1 MITAVSNPDKVS
13 SNITAQTSSLLSIL
27 PMNPGLTI
35 SKNLK
40 IKKVDT
46 DHKNKFPIKNIRGK
60 KDIQI
65 PTNSSQTN
73 RLASFSSPIVFLYKN
88 NPKLKEELQD
98 RLKSLLKYLVH
109 KELILNKNQLLRIPV
124 IGQIAYFSYS
134 SKMLIAI

>member
-1 MITAVSNPDKVS
+1 MITAVSNPDKTS

-46 DHKNKFPIKNIRGK
+46 DHKNKLPIKNIRGK

-73 RLASFSSPIVFLYKN
+73 LFASFSSPIVFLYRS
-88 NPKLKEELQD
+88 NPRVKD
-98 RLKSLLKYLVH
+98 RKRK
-109 KELILNKNQLLRIPV
+109 II
-124 IGQIAYFSYS
+124 
-134 SKMLIAI
+134 

>member
-1 MITAVSNPDKVS
+1 MITAVSNPDKAS

-27 PMNPGLTI
+27 PMNPGLKI

-73 RLASFSSPIVFLYKN
+73 RLASFSLPIVLLYKN
-88 NPKLKEELQD
+88 NPKLKE
-98 RLKSLLKYLVH
+98 RNRK
-109 KELILNKNQLLRIPV
+109 II
-124 IGQIAYFSYS
+124 
-134 SKMLIAI
+134 

>member
-1 MITAVSNPDKVS
+1 MIKAVSNPDKAS

-27 PMNPGLTI
+27 PMNPGLKI

-46 DHKNKFPIKNIRGK
+46 DHKNKLPIKNIRGK

-73 RLASFSSPIVFLYKN
+73 RLASFSSPIVFLYRN
-88 NPKLKEELQD
+88 NPKLKE
-98 RLKSLLKYLVH
+98 RKRK
-109 KELILNKNQLLRIPV
+109 II
-124 IGQIAYFSYS
+124 
-134 SKMLIAI
+134 

>member
-1 MITAVSNPDKVS
+1 MITAVSIPDMTS

-46 DHKNKFPIKNIRGK
+46 DHKNKLPIKNIRGK

-73 RLASFSSPIVFLYKN
+73 RLASFSSTIVFLYKN
-88 NPKLKEELQD
+88 NPKLKE
-98 RLKSLLKYLVH
+98 RNRK
-109 KELILNKNQLLRIPV
+109 II
-124 IGQIAYFSYS
+124 
-134 SKMLIAI
+134 